1 MNLRAPY
8 PICLAGLAA
17 LCLAACSTTPVP
29 APSPT
34 VNAPAVEL
42 GPAERAARLM
52 QQAAGAGV
60 SQGSQLRLQAAE
72 LYVQAQDTGSA
83 VRALTGV
90 DTSALPAEQRVLPDI
105 LRAEI
110 ALQQG
115 HPLPALNVLPPPSPT
130 YRPQYNDRIQ
140 SAYAEGLFQIGDLP
154 YAVEALVQRE
164 AYLTNPEDVTANR
177 EQLWD
182 RLMQAPL
189 APAMF
194 ERAQAL
200 DPTTQGWLE
209 LARLARSVWSDPAAR
224 QNAAAQWREQHFGHP
239 AADRYLGEAMGRAA
253 ETATPPARIALLL
266 PQTGPYAA
274 PGQAVRDGFMAAWM
288 LGGGF
293 GEVHVFDTG
302 SGDVF
307 ATLQAALALSPDII
321 VGPLR
326 KDAVDTVTN
335 AVTGGVPVLALNQ
348 ATDTGRAIGRKY
360 QFALSP
366 EEEAR
371 QIADK
376 AFDLGLKRV
385 IALVPE
391 SDWGARSM
399 LAMAERLQAR
409 GGRVLASRTYDPN
422 ARDFS
427 GPIRDVLQLDASR
440 DRHREVARA
449 LGFRPEFQPRRRNDV
464 DFVFLAA
471 PAQTA
476 RAIKPQLRFHF
487 ASDLP
492 VIATSQVFDG
502 QPDAQRDADLEGI
515 LYPEIPWILDDSGAI
530 ADVRKQVETLW
541 PSVHARF
548 PRLYAF
554 GFDAYRLLPA
564 LSNDGLASGPLID
577 SATGQLY
584 VRPDGTVGHR
594 LQWAQFERG
603 VPVPLPPEADTP

>member
-1 MNLRAPY
+1 
-8 PICLAGLAA
+8 
-17 LCLAACSTTPVP
+17 
-29 APSPT
+29 
-34 VNAPAVEL
+34 
-42 GPAERAARLM
+42 M
-52 QQAAGAGV
+52 QQASGAV
-60 SQGSQLRLQAAE
+60 EPRSSELRLQAAE
-72 LYVQAQDTGSA
+72 QYIKAQDINAA

-90 DTSALPAEQRVLPDI
+90 NEQALSADQRVLPAI
-105 LRAEI
+105 LRAEM

-115 HPLPALNVLPPPSPT
+115 HPLPALNVLPPPAPG
-130 YRPQYNDRIQ
+130 YRPEYNDRIQ

-164 AYLTNPEDVTANR
+164 AYLTNREDIARNR
-177 EQLWD
+177 AALWD

-189 APAMF
+189 APSMF
-194 ERAQAL
+194 ERARAL
-200 DPTTQGWLE
+200 DSTTQGWLE
-209 LARLARSVWSDPAAR
+209 LARLARSVWADPDAR
-224 QNAAAQWREQHFGHP
+224 RAAAADWRQTFFGHP
-239 AADRYLGEAMGRAA
+239 AADQYLAEALGRAA
-253 ETATPPARIALLL
+253 ESATPPARVALLL
-266 PQTGPYAA
+266 PQTGPFAV
-274 PGQAVRDGFMAAWM
+274 PGQAVRDGFMTAWM

-302 SGDVF
+302 DGDVY
-307 ATLQAALALSPDII
+307 AVLQAALAISPDII

-326 KDAVDTVTN
+326 KEAVDTVASASTN
-335 AVTGGVPVLALNQ
+335 GIPVLALNQ
-348 ATDTGRAIGRKY
+348 GTDSARAIGRKY

-376 AFDLGLKRV
+376 AYDLGLKRV

-399 LAMAERLQAR
+399 FAMSERLQAR
-409 GGRVLASRTYDPN
+409 GGTVLASRTYDPD

-427 GPIRDVLQLDASR
+427 GPIRDLLQLDSSR

-449 LGFRPEFQPRRRNDV
+449 LGTRPHFQPRRRNDV

-471 PAQTA
+471 PAETA
-476 RAIKPQLRFHF
+476 RLIKPQLRFHF

-492 VIATSQVFDG
+492 VIATSQVYDG
-502 QPDAQRDADLEGI
+502 QADTQRNADLEGI
-515 LYPEIPWILDDSGAI
+515 LYPEMPWVLDESGSI
-530 ADVRKQVETLW
+530 ADIREQINDLW
-541 PSVHARF
+541 PSTHARF

-554 GFDAYRLLPA
+554 GFDAYRLLPVLA
-564 LSNDGLASGPLID
+564 TDGIASGPLID

-594 LQWAQFERG
+594 LQWAKFDRG
-603 VPVPLPPEADTP
+603 APVPLDAGDEIP